1 MNSDAKRFANDNVN
15 EDTELVPLASL
26 ETNTNDDP
34 PPPDRVDGIVT
45 DLLAENEVD
54 EAKAKTSCYEG
65 NKKKLVSALVVVV
78 ILLPLVTKLLCG
90 GVDVDSTMKDLD
102 EFTAFSLHPNERNDS
117 RAPND
122 ASKETPSSNVNETD
136 TKPSHLTRPQRV
148 SRTDILDVNE
158 TGAFEPLGTNATRV
172 LHDSNLNETE
182 TVANHPATVH
192 NVSRS
197 SRNLTRS
204 G

>member
-1 MNSDAKRFANDNVN
+1 MNSDATPLANDSVS
-15 EDTELVPLASL
+15 EDIELVPFVSS
-26 ETNTNDDP
+26 ETAANDDP
-34 PPPDRVDGIVT
+34 PPPDRVDGTVN
-45 DLLAENEVD
+45 DLIAEAEANEA
-54 EAKAKTSCYEG
+54 EAKTPCYEG

-102 EFTAFSLHPNERNDS
+102 EFTAFSLHPNERNNS

-172 LHDSNLNETE
+172 LRDSNLNETE
-182 TVANHPATVH
+182 TVANHTATVH